1 MKEQQ
6 VNPAEAVQIY
16 QDLKAKSSV
25 GVHWG
30 TSNLTDE
37 PLDQPPKY
45 LAAALRKRGLAQN
58 VFTVIAIGQ
67 TRIMPARPAP

>member
-1 MKEQQ
+1 MKEQH
-6 VNPAEAVQIY
+6 VNPAAAVQIY
-16 QDLKAKSSV
+16 QDLEAKSSV

-45 LAAALRKRGLAQN
+45 LAAASRERSLAQDA
-58 VFTVIAIGQ
+58 FTVMAIGQ
-67 TRIMPARPAP
+67 TRILPARPAP